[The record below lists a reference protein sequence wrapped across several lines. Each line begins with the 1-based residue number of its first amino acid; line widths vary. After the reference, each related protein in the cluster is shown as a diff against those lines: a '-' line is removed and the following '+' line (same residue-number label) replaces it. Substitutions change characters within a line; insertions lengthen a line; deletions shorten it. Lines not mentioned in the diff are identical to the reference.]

1 MADESSSTKDSP
13 PIEESEQATRR
24 TVLYLVLT
32 ALSFVIA
39 LLFERELFYRGYG
52 EGGYGNDDYGG

>member
-1 MADESSSTKDSP
+1 MTDESQSTQDSPSADESDQT
-13 PIEESEQATRR
+13 TRR
-24 TVLYLVLT
+24 TVLYLLLT

-52 EGGYGNDDYGG
+52 EGGYGKDDYGG